1 MGVGKKSD
9 LRRHAGAMP
18 GMPLKFKNRAA
29 APAHL
34 QTKTELRAQRMKP
47 GIAQR
52 PVGLY
57 WQGQGYVALYDPA
70 EAASMRPR
78 REPSPLQAAALAAG
92 RALVGTALCG
102 CGKRVDKAE
111 LDKRGRC
118 PECVLQEQR
127 DEWVQEWRSVR
138 ECAASILANE
148 PLFLDTETTGVDDQA
163 EVIEIAIL
171 DHLGKLLLHTLVKP
185 AGPIPADAVAIHG
198 ITDLDVATA
207 PTWSAIEE
215 RVAALLSGRLVV
227 AHNAKFDRRMLL
239 QTYGRHGGQAPVFQ
253 SECTMELLTGLNCG
267 RWPRLSAA
275 VEIAGARASSG
286 QPHRAAN
293 DAETCR
299 QIILAL
305 ARRAGPVAK

>member
-1 MGVGKKSD
+1 MGVGKKND
-9 LRRHAGAMP
+9 LWRHAGAMP
-18 GMPLKFKNRAA
+18 GMSLKFKNRAA

-34 QTKTELRAQRMKP
+34 QTKTELRVQRMKP

-52 PVGLY
+52 PVGHY
-57 WQGQGYVALYDPA
+57 WQGQSYVALYDPA
-70 EAASMRPR
+70 DAAPMRPR

-102 CGKRVDKAE
+102 CGKRMDKTE

-127 DEWVQEWRSVR
+127 DEWVRELRSVH
-138 ECAASILANE
+138 ESAASILAQE
-148 PLFLDTETTGVDDQA
+148 PLFIDTETTGVDDQA

-171 DHLGKLLLHTLVKP
+171 DHLGKLLLHTLVQP
-185 AGPIPADAVAIHG
+185 AGPISAEASAIHG

-207 PTWSAIEE
+207 PTWTAIGE

-227 AHNAKFDRRMLL
+227 AHNAQFDRRMLR
-239 QTYGRHGGQAPVFQ
+239 QTYGRHGGQVPEFQ
-253 SECTMELLTGLNCG
+253 SACTMELLTGLNYG
-267 RWPRLSAA
+267 RWPRLSVA
-275 VEIAGARASSG
+275 VQIAGARASSG
-286 QPHRAAN
+286 QAHRATN

-305 ARRAGPVAK
+305 ARQTGPIAG